1 MTDLHKRVNKLEIS
15 DKKNSNDITKL
26 KTDVGHIKS
35 DMSDLKTM
43 AIDNAK
49 ANIDSDLKH
58 KDTNTTIKEFFGFMK
73 GAIWI
78 MGILVTGVTIAMQL
92 VKFNA

>member
-1 MTDLHKRVNKLEIS
+1 MTDLHHRVNKLEVS
-15 DKKNSNDITKL
+15 DKQNSNDIAEL
-26 KTDVGHIKS
+26 KTDVGHIHT

-58 KDTNTTIKEFFGFMK
+58 KDTNTTIKEFFSFVK
-73 GAIWI
+73 GAVWI
-78 MGILVTGVTIAMQL
+78 IGILVTGVTIAFQYI
-92 VKFNA
+92 K